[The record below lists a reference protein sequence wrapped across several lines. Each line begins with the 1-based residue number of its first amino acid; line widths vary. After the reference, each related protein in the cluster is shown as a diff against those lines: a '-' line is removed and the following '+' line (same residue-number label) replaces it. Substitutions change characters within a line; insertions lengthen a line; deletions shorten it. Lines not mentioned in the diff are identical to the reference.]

1 MCLVV
6 LAVFSSLFRSLV
18 FILIGFFFFSWHKR
32 TNSVGFLPLKDTTY
46 RLYHVLKKKKTT
58 GGRLK
63 KQARSLRVG
72 VGWNRKICVQV
83 RSSSFSVYQT
93 STSAVSQ
100 VAPKRRKQQWLKGSR
115 KESCTLLLSGFSQR
129 AERCVRIN
137 QG

>member
-1 MCLVV
+1 MFGGLG
-6 LAVFSSLFRSLV
+6 SLQQSIQVTRV
-18 FILIGFFFFSWHKR
+18 YPDWGFFFLLAQTHKFC
-32 TNSVGFLPLKDTTY
+32 GFPSLKRYDLSALP
-46 RLYHVLKKKKTT
+46 RFKKKKKNT